1 MKKVAVL
8 LGMLVAAS
16 AFADSGL
23 VSADTGK
30 TIELNGMIQQAFY
43 EQPQAYIT
51 LKTSDQTWK
60 VVLAPPARL
69 QERDLRRATLSP
81 GMRVSVEGV
90 LDTRSPQV
98 LQASRITVHD
108 GPTGL
113 LEDKAPLES
122 NKPLEAEWLESAG
135 DSSGVVMPS
144 RESRPATPA
153 VPQR

>member
-1 MKKVAVL
+1 MKKAAVF

-23 VSADTGK
+23 LDTGADK
-30 TIELNGMIQQAFY
+30 TIRLNGMIQQAFY

-60 VVLAPPARL
+60 VLLAPPARL
-69 QERDLRRATLSP
+69 QERDVRRATLAP

-90 LDTRSPQV
+90 RDTNAPQV
-98 LQASRITVHD
+98 LQAARITVDD
-108 GPTGL
+108 GPTEL
-113 LEDKAPLES
+113 LEDKAALES
-122 NKPLEAEWLESAG
+122 DHRLEAERLDTPSVSSAPA
-135 DSSGVVMPS
+135 MPS
-144 RESRPATPA
+144 RASEPVLPA